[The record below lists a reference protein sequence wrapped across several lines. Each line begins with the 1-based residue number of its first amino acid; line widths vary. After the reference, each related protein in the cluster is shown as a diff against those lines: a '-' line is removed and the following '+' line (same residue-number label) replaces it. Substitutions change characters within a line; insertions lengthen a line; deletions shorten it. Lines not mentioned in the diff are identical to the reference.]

1 MSVSSI
7 IYCACVASS
16 FLFAKYFIRCLA
28 PSVACG
34 AQVLP
39 AAAAYHST
47 IRYFIRCLACS
58 VAFGAQ
64 VLPAA
69 SYHSTIPPAR
79 PTFSEIFLCVEK
91 NNNSTYVPISTNNN
105 STYFHK

>member
-1 MSVSSI
+1 MLITPLHFSVHNVGGMVVMSVSSI

-28 PSVACG
+28 PFVASG
-34 AQVLP
+34 AQVL
-39 AAAAYHST
+39 AAASYHST
-47 IRYFIRCLACS
+47 IRYFIRCLAPS

-69 SYHSTIPPAR
+69 YH
-79 PTFSEIFLCVEK
+79 
-91 NNNSTYVPISTNNN
+91 
-105 STYFHK
+105 